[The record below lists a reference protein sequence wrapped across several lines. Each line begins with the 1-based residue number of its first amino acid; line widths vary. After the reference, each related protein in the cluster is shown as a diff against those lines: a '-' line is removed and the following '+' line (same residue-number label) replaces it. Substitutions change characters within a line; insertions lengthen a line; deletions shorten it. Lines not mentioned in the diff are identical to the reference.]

1 MALSCH
7 FLARDSF
14 ILLVVFSSTMSD
26 KGRRKSGFQGSD
38 LLLDS
43 LPTGEGRVGSR
54 LLQVPILISRSF
66 LGHLP
71 SAGRSCDGSVNS
83 FVLGLCHLPKGT
95 SLLSLH

>member
-1 MALSCH
+1 MVYLGAVFSSRELCSNGGKGLGILYWGRARLLALSCH

-14 ILLVVFSSTMSD
+14 ILLVIFSSTMSD

-54 LLQVPILISRSF
+54 LL
-66 LGHLP
+66 
-71 SAGRSCDGSVNS
+71 
-83 FVLGLCHLPKGT
+83 
-95 SLLSLH
+95 